1 MLRPMLK
8 FLTTLLASFILA
20 TGFGQTERKVS
31 VYLLGQYNK
40 TIYDRVIPNNPW
52 GVGLGV
58 QLYLNT
64 RSKFKPTIE
73 FTADT
78 YLEDDKVLRLNP
90 DGTMIDDLGGM
101 TNLFAGICYQPIQTI
116 YISFVAGPSFS
127 NGQTLLGI
135 KPSIGF
141 YFSDK
146 QKWTMKFFYLNVF
159 NRDKTTNEDFG
170 TIGLGIGLRLF

>member
-1 MLRPMLK
+1 MRK
-8 FLTTLLASFILA
+8 FVSTILACFILSA
-20 TGFGQTERKVS
+20 CFAQSERKVS
-31 VYLLGQYNK
+31 AYLLGQFNK
-40 TIYDRVIPNNPW
+40 TMYDRVIPNNPW
-52 GVGLGV
+52 GVGLGL

-78 YLEDDKVLRLNP
+78 YLEDDKVGRLNP

-101 TNLFAGICYQPIQTI
+101 TNLFAGISYQPIKTI
-116 YISFVAGPSFS
+116 YISFVTGPSFS

-141 YFSDK
+141 YFSEK
-146 QKWTMKFFYLNVF
+146 QKGTIKFFYLNVF
-159 NRDKTTNEDFG
+159 NRDRTTNEDFG